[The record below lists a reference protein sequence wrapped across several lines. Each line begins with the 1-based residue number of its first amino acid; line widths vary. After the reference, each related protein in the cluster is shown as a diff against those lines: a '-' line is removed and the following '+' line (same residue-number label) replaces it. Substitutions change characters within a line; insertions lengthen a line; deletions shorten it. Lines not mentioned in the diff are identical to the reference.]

1 MKEKFGI
8 GGLILP
14 FFWLISCQYSPND
27 GSKTQNGKTLFKQ
40 YCVTC
45 HGING
50 DLKTN
55 GAIDLKHSV
64 LTLDERILVITKGRN
79 IMTSFENKLTTKQIK
94 SVAEYS
100 IQLKDTSHL
109 DVK

>member
-8 GGLILP
+8 VSLILP
-14 FFWLISCQYSPND
+14 FFWLLGCQNSPND
-27 GSKTQNGKTLFKQ
+27 GSKLQNGKTLFKQ

-79 IMTSFENKLTTKQIK
+79 IMTS
-94 SVAEYS
+94 
-100 IQLKDTSHL
+100 LKTS
-109 DVK
+109 

>member
-1 MKEKFGI
+1 
-8 GGLILP
+8 
-14 FFWLISCQYSPND
+14 
-27 GSKTQNGKTLFKQ
+27 
-40 YCVTC
+40 
-45 HGING
+45 

-55 GAIDLKHSV
+55 GAIDLKHSI

-79 IMTSFENKLTTKQIK
+79 IMTSFENRLTTQQIR

>member
-8 GGLILP
+8 VGLILAL
-14 FFWLISCQYSPND
+14 FWLISCQNSPND
-27 GSKTQNGKTLFKQ
+27 GSKTQNGKSLFKQ

-55 GAIDLKHSV
+55 GAIDLKHSI
-64 LTLDERILVITKGRN
+64 LTLDERILVITRGRN
-79 IMTSFENKLTTKQIK
+79 IMTSFENRLTTQQIR